1 VKRVL
6 RAGAG
11 SEPWLTT
18 MRSSVWSQKP
28 FVSPESSSVE
38 VGYAGETNSS
48 SAPARMFAKAA
59 R

>member
-1 VKRVL
+1 MADDDAFFGVV
-6 RAGAG
+6 AEA
-11 SEPWLTT
+11 
-18 MRSSVWSQKP
+18 